1 MQYFSNI
8 HSYKHESNGNKGDE
22 KGEVSQNF
30 QISYFLKHFPETTVT
45 DTALN
50 QEFFSSSEQI

>member
-8 HSYKHESNGNKGDE
+8 HSYKHECNSNKGDE
-22 KGEVSQNF
+22 KPKISQNF
-30 QISYFLKHFPETTVT
+30 QISYFLKHFPETTVI

-50 QEFFSSSEQI
+50 QEFF